1 MGWLRDL
8 MTAADP
14 PVRSFEKLAVA
25 ASKTPDWPTGNRVQ
39 TRSLATLLGRLDRGQ
54 DLSWLADRQAIQIAL
69 ARSLGVPLD
78 EIRRA
83 LGPRAT
89 GSEDARTYRLRDLPT
104 ARPLDFTSDELPP
117 GVPLEVLSA
126 PSRGLWWLAPSG
138 SGRSLVGRW
147 LAARGRARFIE
158 SEDGSDLDARTDEG
172 PLFLELGRPN
182 ASGGQQPKARPG
194 LCVAAPFAPEAGS
207 GFEVL
212 HSPELLAILEPL
224 LDWAAARLPGDS
236 RFEPALTRE
245 FFAERVQA
253 GSFDTLGVVLGVIG
267 LFDELGPRELLAK
280 PLAKVAQKFVETR
293 IARSVDPA
301 MPFASWLRRAIYP
314 TLVGMAERALVDSDL
329 PIETPRSFEEWLALV
344 PPELERH
351 VDLEWMRL
359 SLSQIDSAIRPG
371 DVERAARKL
380 PPGAFRVVSSLE
392 QAGLLRRDAH
402 DRLALGPAWLRTTL
416 QHGAIEALLTR
427 SPFDWGE
434 ALLRPHAAA
443 QMAEALLDRTLREGS
458 SALEPV
464 LDLEA
469 EDQPAYA
476 AAADMALRVAG
487 IARLLGAELGQEV
500 LDGLWSENAELALEL
515 EGALPLPRI
524 ALDTQSVRP
533 PRGRG
538 QALLSSGTFYLAAL
552 SVSETLEDRHSGAL
566 AALDPWHTSEP
577 EPRLAAAYDAIQ
589 DSLRSDPP
597 WRRAALLMVARARAA
612 VGNALGPDEPH
623 ALELPAQ
630 ILDEVEHGVLTFATL
645 ERGDASA
652 DWLEPALSLAD
663 ARGLSR
669 GELARAVWA
678 AWEHAGRPDGAA
690 FLAPEARE
698 HALFWAHVPAALLTH
713 LLFDVRRRNVPYAVF
728 GDEQWQAFARALERF
743 PDLVGDDAAWAAM
756 PLERVAELLVQPL
769 EWSRAGDS
777 VRVLWQRFPELLAN
791 AVRRQLGAGAYADS
805 DALGALLAAAPSS
818 TASELLD
825 QLGERTSGL
834 APPALSA
841 MRQLLRRL
849 VGERGP
855 DWREAYRTLARLE
868 RELSRVR

>member
-8 MTAADP
+8 MTTADP
-14 PVRSFEKLAVA
+14 PVRSFEKLAA
-25 ASKTPDWPTGNRVQ
+25 AAAKTPDWPTSSRVQ

-54 DLSWLADRQAIQIAL
+54 DLSWLADRQAVQVAL

-83 LGPRAT
+83 LGARAQ
-89 GSEDARTYRLRDLPT
+89 GAEDLRTHRLRDLPA

-117 GVPLEVLSA
+117 CVPVEVLSTA
-126 PSRGLWWLAPSG
+126 AKGLWWLAPSG

-158 SEDGSDLDARTDEG
+158 SEGGEELEELPNEG
-172 PLFLELGRPN
+172 PVFLELTRPSPGRP
-182 ASGGQQPKARPG
+182 QPPARAG
-194 LCVAAPFAPEAGS
+194 LCVAASFTPEPGS
-207 GFEVL
+207 GFEVI
-212 HSPELLAILEPL
+212 HSPELLEV
-224 LDWAAARLPGDS
+224 LDGVLAWAAARLPQDS
-236 RFEPALTRE
+236 RFDPALTRD

-253 GSFDTLGVVLGVIG
+253 GVFDSLGIVLGVVG

-280 PLAKVAQKFVETR
+280 PLAKVAQKFVEMR
-293 IARSVDPA
+293 LARAVDPA

-329 PIETPRSFEEWLALV
+329 ALEAPRSFEEWLALV

-392 QAGLLRRDAH
+392 QAGLLRRSAH
-402 DRLALGPAWLRTTL
+402 DRLTLGPAWLRSTL
-416 QHGAIEALLTR
+416 QRSAIEALLTR

-434 ALLRPHAAA
+434 ALLRPHAARE
-443 QMAEALLDRTLREGS
+443 MAEALLERTLREGT

-476 AAADMALRVAG
+476 AAVDMALRVAG
-487 IARLLGAELGQEV
+487 VARLLGAELGQEV
-500 LDGLWSENAELALEL
+500 LDGLWSEAALLALEL
-515 EGALPLPRI
+515 EGALPVPRI
-524 ALDTQSVRP
+524 ALESGNPRA

-538 QALLSSGTFYLAAL
+538 QALLAGGTFYLAAL
-552 SVSETLEDRHSGAL
+552 SVAETLEEKHTGTL
-566 AALDPWHTSEP
+566 AALDPWHRNEP
-577 EPRLAAAYDAIQ
+577 EPRLAAAYDAIL
-589 DSLRSDPP
+589 DSLQDHPP
-597 WRRAALLMVARARAA
+597 WQRAAWLMVARARTL

-623 ALELPAQ
+623 PLELPAQ
-630 ILDEVEHGVLTFATL
+630 ILDEVAHGVLTFATL
-645 ERGDASA
+645 ERGDPSA
-652 DWLEPALSLAD
+652 AWLEPTLWLAD
-663 ARGLSR
+663 ERGLSR
-669 GELARAVWA
+669 GELARAAWA
-678 AWEHAGRPDGAA
+678 AWEQAGRPAEAA
-690 FLAPEARE
+690 FLAPDARE
-698 HALFWAHVPAALLTH
+698 HRLFWAHVPGALLEH
-713 LLFDVRRRNVPYAVF
+713 LLFDVRRRNVPYDVF

-743 PDLVGDDAAWAAM
+743 PDLVGDEAAWTAM
-756 PLERVAELLVQPL
+756 PLEHIGELLSLPL
-769 EWSRAGDS
+769 EWARAGDS
-777 VRVLWQRFPELLAN
+777 VRVLWRRFPELLVS

-818 TASELLD
+818 VASELLG
-825 QLGERTSGL
+825 QLGERTAGL
-834 APPALSA
+834 SPPALSA

-849 VGERGP
+849 VNERGP

-868 RELSRVR
+868 RELERVR

>member
-14 PVRSFEKLAVA
+14 PVRSFERLASA
-25 ASKTPDWPTGNRVQ
+25 ATKTPDWPTNNRVQ

-54 DLSWLADRQAIQIAL
+54 DLSWLADRQAVQIAL

-83 LGPRAT
+83 IGPRAH
-89 GSEDARTYRLRDLPT
+89 GPEDSRTYRLRDLPS

-117 GVPLEVLSA
+117 GVPAEVLSA
-126 PSRGLWWLAPSG
+126 PARPLWWLAPSG

-147 LAARGRARFIE
+147 LAARGRARFVE
-158 SEDGSDLDARTDEG
+158 SEDGSDLDGRIEEG

-182 ASGGQQPKARPG
+182 AGASLPKARPG
-194 LCVAAPFAPEAGS
+194 LCIAAPFAPEAGS

-212 HSPELLAILEPL
+212 HSPELSGVLEPL
-224 LDWAAARLPGDS
+224 LEWAAARLPQDS
-236 RFEPALTRE
+236 RFDPGLTRE

-253 GSFDTLGVVLGVIG
+253 GQFDTVGVVLGVIG
-267 LFDELGPRELLAK
+267 LLDELGPRELLTK

-301 MPFASWLRRAIYP
+301 MPFATWLRRAIYP

-329 PIETPRSFEEWLALV
+329 PLETARSFEEWLALV

-380 PPGAFRVVSSLE
+380 PPGAFRVTSSLE

-402 DRLALGPAWLRTTL
+402 DRLALGPAWLRATL
-416 QHGAIEALLTR
+416 QRGAIEALLTR

-443 QMAEALLDRTLREGS
+443 QMAEALLERTLREGS
-458 SALEPV
+458 SALGPV

-469 EDQPAYA
+469 GDQPAYA

-524 ALDTQSVRP
+524 ALDTTSTRAA
-533 PRGRG
+533 RGAG

-552 SVSETLEDRHSGAL
+552 SVSETLEERHAGAL
-566 AALDPWHTSEP
+566 AALDPWHQSEP
-577 EPRLAAAYDAIQ
+577 DPRLAAAYDAVQ
-589 DSLRSDPP
+589 ASLQSDPP
-597 WRRAALLMVARARAA
+597 WRRAALLMTARARTT
-612 VGNALGPDEPH
+612 VGNVIGADEPH

-645 ERGDASA
+645 EQGETDA
-652 DWLEPALSLAD
+652 DWLEPTLWLAD
-663 ARGLSR
+663 ERGVSR

-678 AWEHAGRPDGAA
+678 AWEQAGRPAEA
-690 FLAPEARE
+690 TFLAPDARE
-698 HALFWAHVPAALLTH
+698 HALFWAHVPPTLLEH

-728 GDEQWQAFARALERF
+728 GSEQWQAFGQALMRF
-743 PDLVGDDAAWAAM
+743 PDLVGDEQAWAAM
-756 PLERVAELLVQPL
+756 PLENVAELLAQPL

-777 VRVLWQRFPELLAN
+777 VRVLWQRFPDLLAN
-791 AVRRQLGAGAYADS
+791 AVRRQLGAGVYTDS

-818 TASELLD
+818 VASELLD
-825 QLGERTSGL
+825 QLGERTAGL
-834 APPALSA
+834 GPSALSA
-841 MRQLLRRL
+841 MRRLLRRL

-868 RELSRVR
+868 RELTRVR